1 MLQTILNHSWSR
13 WKREYVT
20 SRREFQKSKQNK
32 TATKAIEENDIV
44 RIYDEKVSHH
54 VWRLGRVVDII
65 SSRDSN
71 IRAVGKTGVI
81 IKRPVN
87 KLYPSEC
94 LMMYGK
100 EEEVNTVNQEDK
112 PGEKRDAAIMG
123 EF

>member
-1 MLQTILNHSWSR
+1 M
-13 WKREYVT
+13 T

-44 RIYDEKVSHH
+44 IIYDEKVSHH
-54 VWRLGRVVDII
+54 LWRLGRVVDII